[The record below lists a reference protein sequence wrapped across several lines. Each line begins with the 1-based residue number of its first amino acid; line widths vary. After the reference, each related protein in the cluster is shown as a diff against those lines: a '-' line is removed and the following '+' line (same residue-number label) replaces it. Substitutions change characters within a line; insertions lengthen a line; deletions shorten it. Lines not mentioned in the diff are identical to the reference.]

1 MSRRYPTAELYEE
14 RERDFYRN
22 GNRSDRN
29 YEELDIE
36 LRRGSD
42 PRRSAPDFFRDDRPT
57 AGPMVL
63 RGRERDDDS
72 FSRAPPPPR
81 SHRGGFD
88 DDNISIRSRPP
99 PPPSTVR
106 EREIDDI
113 TLRRSDTGGR
123 GRRDVEREKDEIDVT
138 IRRREQ
144 SRGPPPREAH
154 FERDIPFRR
163 GDGAHPRPREVS
175 LERDDVRFRGR
186 GDNIDIRA
194 SRKEFSSDG
203 RDASAERGS
212 IRFQERDGNFDLR
225 ASHREFSRNGRD
237 RSVERDSLVI
247 RNRERSLPPPSSR
260 GELVARERE
269 EFVVRRPREQSRG
282 PREREVVKD
291 EIVIRRMEERSPSP
305 EPLPPPPPP
314 PPAPE
319 PEIRPPIIQEIITH
333 HRHIDHGV
341 ERARSPTPPPP
352 PPAPPSPPRNERI
365 EIEINRRETR
375 KGGRSTEFEE
385 LDIEIDRSRSRN
397 HDFEVRARS
406 PSFSPPRRRYT
417 APAPTD
423 SEFEMEADY
432 YNRKALERAYPGEAW
447 NGATTDWTIIDVP
460 PGTKR
465 VQLDGIGG
473 GSQEV
478 TWQRYNGV
486 RRSKFISADDEHVTD
501 ILNQGPV
508 KSKKKD
514 MWTEVTKDLVLR
526 EAIDGMGYRC
536 EESDDFFY
544 IMEYL
549 RYEDVL
555 HLVEISDE
563 IRRKRKSRIREIEFE
578 REEIRRPSSAY
589 DDRYYEHE
597 VSFDSRRSRYR

>member
-63 RGRERDDDS
+63 RGRDRDEDT

-81 SHRGGFD
+81 SRRGGFD
-88 DDNISIRSRPP
+88 DDDAISVRSRPP
-99 PPPSTVR
+99 PPPSSVR
-106 EREIDDI
+106 ERETDDI

-123 GRRDVEREKDEIDVT
+123 GRREVEREKEELDVT

-175 LERDDVRFRGR
+175 VEREDVRFRGR
-186 GDNIDIRA
+186 GDSIDIRA

-203 RDASAERGS
+203 RDISAERGS
-212 IRFQERDGNFDLR
+212 IRFQERDGNFDVR
-225 ASHREFSRNGRD
+225 ASRREFSRNSRD

-247 RNRERSLPPPSSR
+247 RGRERSLPPPSSR
-260 GELVARERE
+260 GELIARERE

-305 EPLPPPPPP
+305 EPPPPPPPP

-333 HRHIDHGV
+333 HRHIDH
-341 ERARSPTPPPP
+341 ESECLQTYI
-352 PPAPPSPPRNERI
+352 PRTTLISTR
-365 EIEINRRETR
+365 TR
-375 KGGRSTEFEE
+375 KGGRTSEFEE

-397 HDFEVRARS
+397 HDFE
-406 PSFSPPRRRYT
+406 
-417 APAPTD
+417 
-423 SEFEMEADY
+423 
-432 YNRKALERAYPGEAW
+432 
-447 NGATTDWTIIDVP
+447 
-460 PGTKR
+460 
-465 VQLDGIGG
+465 
-473 GSQEV
+473 
-478 TWQRYNGV
+478 
-486 RRSKFISADDEHVTD
+486 
-501 ILNQGPV
+501 GPV
-508 KSKKKD
+508 KPKKKD

-526 EAIDGMGYRC
+526 EAIDGMGYKC
-536 EESDDFFY
+536 EETDDFFY

-555 HLVEISDE
+555 QLVEISDD
-563 IRRKRKSRIREIEFE
+563 IRRKRKARIREIEFE

>member
-63 RGRERDDDS
+63 RGRDRDEDT

-81 SHRGGFD
+81 SRRGFED
-88 DDNISIRSRPP
+88 DDAISIRSRPP
-99 PPPSTVR
+99 PPPSSVR

-113 TLRRSDTGGR
+113 TVRRSDTGGR
-123 GRRDVEREKDEIDVT
+123 GRRGVEQEKEELDVT

-144 SRGPPPREAH
+144 SRGPPPREAR

-163 GDGAHPRPREVS
+163 GDGAPRPREVS
-175 LERDDVRFRGR
+175 IEREDVRFRGR
-186 GDNIDIRA
+186 GDDIDFRA
-194 SRKEFSSDG
+194 SHKEFSRDG
-203 RDASAERGS
+203 RDVSAERGS
-212 IRFQERDGNFDLR
+212 IRFQERDGNFDIR
-225 ASHREFSRNGRD
+225 ASRREFSRNGRD

-247 RNRERSLPPPSSR
+247 RGRERSLPPPSSR
-260 GELVARERE
+260 GELVAREHE

-305 EPLPPPPPP
+305 EPPPPPPPP

-397 HDFEVRARS
+397 HDFE
-406 PSFSPPRRRYT
+406 
-417 APAPTD
+417 
-423 SEFEMEADY
+423 
-432 YNRKALERAYPGEAW
+432 
-447 NGATTDWTIIDVP
+447 
-460 PGTKR
+460 
-465 VQLDGIGG
+465 
-473 GSQEV
+473 
-478 TWQRYNGV
+478 
-486 RRSKFISADDEHVTD
+486 
-501 ILNQGPV
+501 GPV

-536 EESDDFFY
+536 EETDDFFY

-555 HLVEISDE
+555 QLVEISDD
-563 IRRKRKSRIREIEFE
+563 IRRKRKARIREIEFE

-597 VSFDSRRSRYR
+597 VSFDTRRSRYR